1 MQGTAADIIKR
12 AMIRID
18 EWLQPRRDKAKLIMQ
33 VHDELVFECE
43 RDFAEELAGEVT
55 GMMTGAASLEVPL
68 KVDLGQ
74 GPNWDAAH

>member
-1 MQGTAADIIKR
+1 
-12 AMIRID
+12 MIVID
-18 EWLQPRRDKAKLIMQ
+18 EWLQPRRDKAGLIMQ

-43 RDFAEELAGEVT
+43 KDFAGKLASEVT
-55 GMMTGAASLEVPL
+55 AMMAGAASLDIPL